1 MRWRQ
6 AENYSEPLLKPH
18 VKVSLETFI
27 PIAPSLLD
35 CLTSIRDVSEFS
47 SLLRNTLLIS
57 NNDGMMQLWI

>member
-6 AENYSEPLLKPH
+6 AERRGGPLLKRH

-47 SLLRNTLLIS
+47 SLLRNTLIS
-57 NNDGMMQLWI
+57 NNAGMMKLWI